1 MQLNFLGL
9 LRIVFITEEKTSK
22 HIDQKKIPFLARA
35 PTDNLLQ
42 LKNLNLSA
50 ISRSYPHA
58 YRLMANE
65 RQQDSF

>member
-9 LRIVFITEEKTSK
+9 LGIGFISEENTSK
-22 HIDQKKIPFLARA
+22 HIDQKKTPFLARA

-42 LKNLNLSA
+42 FKYLNLSA
-50 ISRSYPHA
+50 ISRCYPQP

-65 RQQDSF
+65 KQQDSF